1 MIEEAAGT
9 MGDVGIVR
17 GRLVLDDSVLA
28 GRVLVESGRIAAV
41 EADPSASDGPWVLP
55 GFVDVHVHGWGG
67 HSAMGSASSLDGM
80 ARALLHR
87 GVTSFLPT
95 AVTAPL
101 DALRIFAGTVRA
113 WMSVA
118 PADGAAPLGF
128 NLEGPFVSP
137 QRVGA
142 QNPAFVRAPADVA
155 FGDLEPLVDGF
166 RLTTIAPEGSGAIDL
181 IRWLAA
187 RGVVASLGHSV
198 ATAAEANAGYDA
210 GARTT
215 THLFNAMS
223 GIHQHSPGLAAV
235 ALARDDVYTELIA
248 DGHHVDRALWR
259 LILRTKPADRLILV
273 SDGIELAGTPLERGS
288 LGGLDVQVQG
298 DRCTLVSSGALAGS
312 VIALD
317 SSVRNLARFGLEMP
331 RIAAA
336 ASANPL
342 ALIGVTDR
350 GRIAAGL
357 RADLVELDDA
367 FGVRRVMRAGRWFEG
382 PATTPTD

>member
-1 MIEEAAGT
+1 MSDGGVI
-9 MGDVGIVR
+9 R
-17 GRLVLDDSVLA
+17 GRLVLDDRVQP
-28 GRVLVESGRIAAV
+28 GRVVVEDGRIAAV
-41 EADPSASDGPWVLP
+41 EADPSAASGPWILP

-67 HSAMGSASSLDGM
+67 HNAMRSAASLDGM

-101 DALRIFAGTVRA
+101 DDLRAFADRVRA
-113 WMSVA
+113 WMPGA
-118 PADGAAPLGF
+118 PEDGSAPLGF

-142 QNPAFVRAPADVA
+142 QNPAFVRAAAEIVFA
-155 FGDLEPLVDGF
+155 DLEPIVDGF
-166 RLTTIAPEGSGAIDL
+166 RLTTIAPETPGAVEL
-181 IRWLAA
+181 IRWLTV

-198 ATAAEANAGYDA
+198 ATAVEAHAGYEA
-210 GARTT
+210 GARST

-223 GIHQHSPGLAAV
+223 GIHQHTPGLAAV
-235 ALARDDVYTELIA
+235 ALSRDDVYTELIA
-248 DGHHVDRALWR
+248 DGHHVDRELWP
-259 LILRTKPADRLILV
+259 LILRTKPADRLVFV
-273 SDGIELAGTPLERGS
+273 SDGIDLAGTPQERGS
-288 LGGLDVQVQG
+288 LGGLEVQVQG
-298 DRCTLVSSGALAGS
+298 DRCTLVSNGALAGS

-317 SSVRNLARFGLEMP
+317 TSVRNLALFGLDMP
-331 RIAAA
+331 RVAAA

-357 RADLVELDDA
+357 RADLVELDEA
-367 FGVRRVMRAGRWFEG
+367 FNVRRVMRAGRWHAG
-382 PATTPTD
+382 PAGA

>member
-1 MIEEAAGT
+1 MSDGGT
-9 MGDVGIVR
+9 VR
-17 GRLVLDDSVLA
+17 GRLVLDDRVQP
-28 GRVLVESGRIAAV
+28 GRVVVEDGRIIAV
-41 EADPSASDGPWVLP
+41 EADPSAANGPWILP

-67 HSAMGSASSLDGM
+67 HDAMRSESSLDGM

-101 DALRIFAGTVRA
+101 EELRAFADRVRA
-113 WMSVA
+113 WMPGA
-118 PADGAAPLGF
+118 PEDGAAPLGF

-142 QNPAFVRAPADVA
+142 QNPAFVRAAAEIA
-155 FGDLEPLVDGF
+155 FEDLEPLVEGL
-166 RLTTIAPEGSGAIDL
+166 RVTTIAPETPGALDL
-181 IRWLAA
+181 IRWLTE
-187 RGVVASLGHSV
+187 RGVVVSLGHSV
-198 ATAAEANAGYDA
+198 ATAAEAHAGYDA

-223 GIHQHSPGLAAV
+223 GIHQHTPGLAAV
-235 ALARDDVYTELIA
+235 ALSRDDAYTELVA
-248 DGHHVDRALWR
+248 DGHHVDRELWP
-259 LILRTKPADRLILV
+259 LILRTKPADRLVLV
-273 SDGIELAGTPLERGS
+273 SDAIDLAGTPLERGS
-288 LGGLDVQVQG
+288 LGGLEVQVHG

-317 SSVRNLARFGLEMP
+317 TSVRNLALFGLDLT
-331 RIAAA
+331 RVAAA

-342 ALIGVTDR
+342 ALIGVGDR

-357 RADLVELDDA
+357 RADLVELDEA
-367 FGVRRVMRAGRWFEG
+367 FNVRRVMRAGRWHAG
-382 PATTPTD
+382 PAVASPAA